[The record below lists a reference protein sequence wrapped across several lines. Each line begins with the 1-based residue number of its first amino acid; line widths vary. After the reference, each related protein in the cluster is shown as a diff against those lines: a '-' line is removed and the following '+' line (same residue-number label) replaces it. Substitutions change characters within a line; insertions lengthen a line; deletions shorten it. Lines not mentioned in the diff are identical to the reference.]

1 MCRTLSSF
9 TTEPQV
15 TGPGPPRT
23 AAPKA
28 STSTGTRTGGT
39 RRPAT
44 SVPIP
49 PPAEAEVAPLRPPG
63 GRRSSAPPPL
73 ARRRRRG
80 GLHFPSALRVRPH
93 RVGRGDRDGS
103 GGGERR
109 RGAVPV
115 PVRHTSPCY
124 WAGAGGKAR
133 CHGNGG
139 AATGPGRLRGLPG
152 WASPAGLGLG
162 EGGRDVPVLGVRLG
176 RGARVGGE
184 GSGGPLR
191 SRLPAAG
198 GAGGSRSL
206 PGRGPRLGGR
216 AAAG

>member
-1 MCRTLSSF
+1 M
-9 TTEPQV
+9 
-15 TGPGPPRT
+15 
-23 AAPKA
+23 
-28 STSTGTRTGGT
+28 
-39 RRPAT
+39 
-44 SVPIP
+44 
-49 PPAEAEVAPLRPPG
+49 
-63 GRRSSAPPPL
+63 
-73 ARRRRRG
+73 
-80 GLHFPSALRVRPH
+80 
-93 RVGRGDRDGS
+93 GRGDRDGP

-115 PVRHTSPCY
+115 PVRHASPWY
-124 WAGAGGKAR
+124 WAGGAR

-139 AATGPGRLRGLPG
+139 VATGPGRLRGLPG

-176 RGARVGGE
+176 RGARGGWVGE
-184 GSGGPLR
+184 GSGGSLR